1 MADEVTT
8 PPEVLEPDAVQPPP
22 ASPGGIAGGAA
33 PLVGGPHADGAGD
46 GGDSGGG
53 DEDVVPDVNSPA
65 KIIRIGAMV
74 KQLLEE
80 LRSTS
85 LDEPSRSQLRD
96 IYERSIAQLETA
108 LSPELASE
116 LSELS
121 FDFPEGTVPSE
132 VELRMAQSQLVGW
145 LEGLFHGIQA
155 ALVAPQM
162 SARQQL
168 EGMRGQLMQGPN
180 GPQPAPGPGPGYI

>member
-1 MADEVTT
+1 MSDDPTT
-8 PPEVLEPDAVQPPP
+8 PPEVLAPDSVEPPGAPHVVAPAV
-22 ASPGGIAGGAA
+22 AGADGTAAQDGAA
-33 PLVGGPHADGAGD
+33 E
-46 GGDSGGG
+46 
-53 DEDVVPDVNSPA
+53 DEVPDINSPA

-80 LRSTS
+80 VRGTT
-85 LDEPSRSQLRD
+85 LDEASRGQLRD
-96 IYERSIAQLETA
+96 IYERSLEQLKSS
-108 LSPELASE
+108 LSPDLAEELT
-116 LSELS
+116 ELS

-155 ALVAPQM
+155 ALVAQQM

-168 EGMRGQLMQGPN
+168 EGMRGQLVPGPG
-180 GPQPAPGPGPGYI
+180 GPQPAPGPGGPGYI

>member
-1 MADEVTT
+1 MADETTT
-8 PPEVLEPDAVQPPP
+8 PPEVLEPDAVEPPP

-33 PLVGGPHADGAGD
+33 PLVGGPDADGVGDGGGAGD
-46 GGDSGGG
+46 GDA
-53 DEDVVPDVNSPA
+53 VPDVNSPA

-80 LRSTS
+80 LRSAS

-155 ALVAPQM
+155 ALVAQQM

-168 EGMRGQLMQGPN
+168 DGMRGQLMQGPN

>member
-1 MADEVTT
+1 MNTVPSANSASAELPAAPDELKR
-8 PPEVLEPDAVQPPP
+8 VLEAVLLS
-22 ASPGGIAGGAA
+22 ARE
-33 PLVGGPHADGAGD
+33 PLSLPELRKVFNDEITAD
-46 GGDSGGG
+46 
-53 DEDVVPDVNSPA
+53 VLRP
-65 KIIRIGAMV
+65 
-74 KQLLEE
+74 LLEE
-80 LRSTS
+80 LRSAS

-108 LSPELASE
+108 LSPELAAE

-155 ALVAPQM
+155 ALVAQQM

-168 EGMRGQLMQGPN
+168 DGMRGQLMQGPN